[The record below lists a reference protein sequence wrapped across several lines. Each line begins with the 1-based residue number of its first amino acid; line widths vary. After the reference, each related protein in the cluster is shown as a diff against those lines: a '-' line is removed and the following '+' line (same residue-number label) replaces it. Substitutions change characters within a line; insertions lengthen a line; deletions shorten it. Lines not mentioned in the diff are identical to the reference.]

1 MFGYRPVN
9 RRLLKA
15 ASSQAM
21 QGSWLRS
28 FLITLISS
36 FIPMLVL
43 GTLPLRMPLEEEIIA
58 AGGDMMKLFS
68 LFLPET
74 ITSRTIASFVVT
86 GIIYL
91 LINCPFTVGVHRFY
105 LAVASGERGK
115 FSHVFSPFTSLG
127 TVFSSIGLSLITAL
141 WSLFWM
147 IALLAPPLLL
157 MYLGSL
163 IGSSFVVSLCFILYI
178 IVMVVWILKIS
189 VCKFAFFIFS
199 EGKTGGAWK
208 SFRMMQKITQART
221 SELMGLRASY
231 FGWDI
236 AAGCF
241 SGLLFVYN
249 ALFSTV
255 YAKYLFC
262 LRNEGLDYEP
272 GFEPEFESDNNAGM

>member
-1 MFGYRPVN
+1 MFGYKPVN

-28 FLITLISS
+28 FFITLLSS
-36 FIPMLVL
+36 LIPMLVL
-43 GTLPLRMPLEEEIIA
+43 GTLPFRIPLEEDIVA

-74 ITSRTIASFVVT
+74 ITPRTVASFIVT

-115 FSHVFSPFTSLG
+115 FSHVFSPFASLK
-127 TVFSSIGLSLITAL
+127 TVFSSIGLSAITAMASLL
-141 WSLFWM
+141 WA
-147 IALLAPPLLL
+147 IALLAPPLFF
-157 MYLGSL
+157 MYLGTVIDSA
-163 IGSSFVVSLCFILYI
+163 FVVVLCFILYF
-178 IVMVVWILKIS
+178 IVTVVWILKIS
-189 VCKFAFFIFS
+189 IYKFAFYIFA

-208 SFRMMQKITQART
+208 SFRTMQRITRGRCA
-221 SELMGLRASY
+221 ELMGLRASY

-241 SGLLFVYN
+241 SGLHFVYT

-262 LRNEGLDYEP
+262 LRDEGADYEP
-272 GFEPEFESDNNAGM
+272 GFEPDPNAEM

>member
-1 MFGYRPVN
+1 
-9 RRLLKA
+9 
-15 ASSQAM
+15 
-21 QGSWLRS
+21 
-28 FLITLISS
+28 
-36 FIPMLVL
+36 
-43 GTLPLRMPLEEEIIA
+43 
-58 AGGDMMKLFS
+58 
-68 LFLPET
+68 
-74 ITSRTIASFVVT
+74 
-86 GIIYL
+86 
-91 LINCPFTVGVHRFY
+91 
-105 LAVASGERGK
+105 
-115 FSHVFSPFTSLG
+115 
-127 TVFSSIGLSLITAL
+127 
-141 WSLFWM
+141 
-147 IALLAPPLLL
+147 
-157 MYLGSL
+157 MYLGSV
-163 IGSSFVVSLCFILYI
+163 INSAFVVYLCFILYI

-189 VCKFAFFIFS
+189 VCKFAFFIFA

-208 SFRMMQKITQART
+208 SFRTMQKITRQRT

>member
-15 ASSQAM
+15 ASSRAM

-28 FLITLISS
+28 FLISLLSS
-36 FIPMLVL
+36 FIPMIIL
-43 GTLPLRMPLEEEIIA
+43 GTLPLRIPLNDEIIA
-58 AGGDMMKLFS
+58 AGGDAMKLFS

-74 ITSRTIASFVVT
+74 ITSRTIASFIVT

-115 FSHVFSPFTSLG
+115 FSHVFSPFTSLK
-127 TVFSSIGLSLITAL
+127 TVFSSIWLSVITAGASLL
-141 WSLFWM
+141 WAIVFM
-147 IALLAPPLLL
+147 APPLLF

-163 IGSSFVVSLCFILYI
+163 INSAFVVYLCFILYI
-178 IVMVVWILKIS
+178 IVAVVWLLRIS
-189 VCKFAFFIFS
+189 IYKFAFFIFA

-208 SFRMMQKITQART
+208 SFRTMQKITRQRT

-236 AAGCF
+236 ISGCF
-241 SGLLFVYN
+241 SALYFVYT

-262 LRNEGLDYEP
+262 LRNEGATFEP
-272 GFEPEFESDNNAGM
+272 GFEPDPNAGM

>member
-15 ASSQAM
+15 ASSRAM
-21 QGSWLRS
+21 QGSWMRS
-28 FLITLISS
+28 FLVTLLSS
-36 FIPMLVL
+36 LIPMLIL
-43 GTLPLRMPLEEEIIA
+43 GALPFRIPLDEEIIA
-58 AGGDMMKLFS
+58 TGGDITKL
-68 LFLPET
+68 LVLILPET

-115 FSHVFSPFTSLG
+115 FSHVFSPFTSLK
-127 TVFSSIGLSLITAL
+127 TVFSSIGLSFITAL
-141 WSLFWM
+141 YSLFWLL
-147 IALLAPPLLL
+147 ALIAPPLILL
-157 MYLGSL
+157 GLGFMIKST
-163 IGSSFVVSLCFILYI
+163 FVITLCCILYLI
-178 IVMVVWILKIS
+178 LTVVWILKVSIY
-189 VCKFAFFIFS
+189 KFAFFIFA

-208 SFRMMQKITQART
+208 SFRTMQRITRGRT

-272 GFEPEFESDNNAGM
+272 GFEPEPGTEM